1 MKFLRICCLF
11 LLCAVLPISGLA
23 ASGLTGACPM
33 QMSPSADDGATVD
46 MAAMAADMAGCDSMK
61 APDGV
66 KLKAPFCKATTQCQL
81 GSLYHPVDLPSATRP
96 FGPMTAVTF
105 AYADTL
111 SVRAPDGP
119 WRPPTS
125 L

>member
-33 QMSPSADDGATVD
+33 QMSPSADDGA
-46 MAAMAADMAGCDSMK
+46 MAMDMAGCDSMK
-61 APDGV
+61 APDGA
-66 KLKAPFCKATTQCQL
+66 KLKAPFCKATVQCQL
-81 GSLYHPVDLPSATRP
+81 GSLYHPVDLPSANRP
-96 FGPMTAVTF
+96 FGPMTSVTF
-105 AYADTL
+105 AYADSL